1 MLSRIVFHEP
11 VLKEEALSF
20 LVTAKKGI
28 YLDGTL
34 GGGGHS
40 EAILKNINK
49 SGRLIALDLDNDA
62 IHFSLT
68 RLKHKNFLVEQANFK
83 NLGEVLKKLKIS
95 RVHGILLDLGV
106 SSYQIDTA
114 EKGFSYR
121 ASGKLDMRMNSK
133 QQLTAHEIANT
144 FSEEK
149 LCEIFKKYGE
159 ERRYRAISRVIIK
172 EREKNVI
179 ETTTDLQEIISVV
192 LPYQNRVKSLSR
204 IFQALRIAVNEELEN
219 LKAALESGLDYLTTG
234 GRLVVIS
241 YHSLEDR
248 IVKKFFKQESRRCV
262 CPPDLPICVCGEPGR
277 LKILTK
283 RSIQPSKEEVQRNPR
298 SRSARLRTAEML
310 EECEALRPPSERAP

>member
-1 MLSRIVFHEP
+1 MFHKP

-49 SGRLIALDLDNDA
+49 SGRLIALDLDIDA

-83 NLGEVLKKLKIS
+83 NLGEVLKKLKIN

-179 ETTTDLQEIISVV
+179 ETTTDLQEIISAV

-248 IVKKFFKQESRRCV
+248 IVKNFFKQESRRCV

-283 RSIQPSKEEVQRNPR
+283 RPIQPSKEEVQRNPR

-310 EECEALRPPSERAP
+310 EERAALRLRSEQAP

>member
-1 MLSRIVFHEP
+1 
-11 VLKEEALSF
+11 
-20 LVTAKKGI
+20 
-28 YLDGTL
+28 LDGTL

-310 EECEALRPPSERAP
+310 EEREALRPPSERAP

>member
-1 MLSRIVFHEP
+1 MFHKP
-11 VLKEEALSF
+11 VLKEEALTF

-40 EAILKNINK
+40 EAILKNIHK

-62 IHFSLT
+62 IHFSRT

-83 NLGEVLKKLKIS
+83 NLGEVLKKLKIN

-179 ETTTDLQEIISVV
+179 ETTTDLQEIISAV

-248 IVKKFFKQESRRCV
+248 IVKNFFKQESRRCV

-310 EECEALRPPSERAP
+310 EEREALRLRSDPAP

>member
-1 MLSRIVFHEP
+1 MVSLVFHEP

-83 NLGEVLKKLKIS
+83 NLGEVLKKLKIK

-159 ERRYRAISRVIIK
+159 ERRYRAISRVIIR

-179 ETTTDLQEIISVV
+179 ETTTDLQEIISMV

-248 IVKKFFKQESRRCV
+248 IVKNFFKQESRRCV

-310 EECEALRPPSERAP
+310 EEREALRLRSDPAP

>member
-1 MLSRIVFHEP
+1 MFHEP

-20 LVTAKKGI
+20 LVTAKNGI

-62 IHFSLT
+62 IHFSRT

-83 NLGEVLKKLKIS
+83 NLGEVLKKLKIN

-159 ERRYRAISRVIIK
+159 ERRYRAISRVIIR

-248 IVKKFFKQESRRCV
+248 IVKNFFKQESRRCV

-310 EECEALRPPSERAP
+310 EEREALRLR

>member
-1 MLSRIVFHEP
+1 MFHEP

-20 LVTAKKGI
+20 LVTAKNGI

-62 IHFSLT
+62 IHFSRT

-83 NLGEVLKKLKIS
+83 NLGEVLKKLKIN

-192 LPYQNRVKSLSR
+192 LPYQNRIKSLSR

-248 IVKKFFKQESRRCV
+248 IVKNFFKQESRRCV

-310 EECEALRPPSERAP
+310 EEREALRLRSDPAP

>member
-1 MLSRIVFHEP
+1 MFHEP

-20 LVTAKKGI
+20 LVTAKNGI

-62 IHFSLT
+62 IHFSRT

-83 NLGEVLKKLKIS
+83 NLGEVLKKLKIN

-159 ERRYRAISRVIIK
+159 ERRYRAISRVIIR

-248 IVKKFFKQESRRCV
+248 IVKNFFKQESRRCV

-310 EECEALRPPSERAP
+310 EAREALRLRSDPAP

>member
-1 MLSRIVFHEP
+1 MFHEP

-20 LVTAKKGI
+20 LVTAKNGI

-40 EAILKNINK
+40 EAILKNIHK

-62 IHFSLT
+62 IHFSRT

-83 NLGEVLKKLKIS
+83 NLGEVLKKLKIN

-159 ERRYRAISRVIIK
+159 ERRYRAISRVIIR

-179 ETTTDLQEIISVV
+179 ETTTDLQEIISAV

-248 IVKKFFKQESRRCV
+248 IVKNFFKQESRRCV

-310 EECEALRPPSERAP
+310 EEREALRLRSDPAP

>member
-1 MLSRIVFHEP
+1 MFHEP

-20 LVTAKKGI
+20 LVTAKNGI

-62 IHFSLT
+62 IHFSRT

-83 NLGEVLKKLKIS
+83 NLGEVLKKLKIN

-159 ERRYRAISRVIIK
+159 ERRYRAISRVIIR

-248 IVKKFFKQESRRCV
+248 IVKNFFKQESRRCV

-310 EECEALRPPSERAP
+310 EEREALRLRSDPAP

>member
-1 MLSRIVFHEP
+1 MFHEP

-62 IHFSLT
+62 IHFSRT

-83 NLGEVLKKLKIS
+83 NLGEVLKKLKIK

-179 ETTTDLQEIISVV
+179 ETTTDLQEIISMV

-248 IVKKFFKQESRRCV
+248 IVKNFFKQESRRCV

-283 RSIQPSKEEVQRNPR
+283 RPIQPSKEEVQRNPR

-310 EECEALRPPSERAP
+310 EERAALRLRSEQAP